1 MKRNLIISWYYKMSL
16 KAKLMSILILFSLL
30 PISIIGFF
38 SYKNQANAMKEKL
51 ISNSQIK
58 VRELSDL
65 MSKRVERLNN
75 YSLQILYDRR
85 IYNTYNRLSIYKN
98 DYLEQSEFQKYLQSI
113 LLSKDELSEILL
125 RFSTDKKVFQ
135 INRTL
140 VQNTE
145 SYKHLDD
152 LYSSALKGAG
162 KPVWYVAQSEGKS
175 AGIFVTK
182 IIYDLNDAGREIGLI
197 VFKVDE
203 NFLFELFG
211 NPTHYEWQG
220 ISIFDDNGV
229 ELFDRSMFGTDNS
242 KTSLELLGTPDSQGV
257 YAAKSKNDSIF
268 CIQKQMQPLGWR
280 LVVSISSN
288 TLFKEIRDT
297 LRFILLLCLST
308 IPICLILINLVYID
322 FIKPINLLTSKMKQ
336 IEKGA
341 LGITIESIRNDELG
355 YVFRTFNTMSLQINN
370 LINKVYRGQ
379 IAMKEAEMKALQAQI
394 NPHFL
399 YNSLESI
406 NMKAQILGSDE
417 ISEMISALSAIIE
430 ANLNR
435 DNENLISL
443 RREVDYINN
452 YKLLIHKRF
461 RQKIRF
467 YINVPPELLDCSIPK
482 LIIQPIIENAVYHGL
497 ERKKGSG
504 SITLSI
510 EKQRED
516 LRIIVSDDGI
526 GIDDRLLEKLRMH
539 LSNILTDESEKQ
551 YQNSSRIGIMNVHKR
566 IQLFYGEK
574 YGLDIESKTGEGT
587 TVIIRLP
594 YEKTE
599 RTERIG

>member
-1 MKRNLIISWYYKMSL
+1 MKKSLIISWYYKISL
-16 KAKLMSILILFSLL
+16 KAKLMCILILFCFL

-38 SYKNQANAMKEKL
+38 SYKNHANSLKEKL

-58 VRELSDL
+58 VRELSDI
-65 MSKRVERLNN
+65 MSKRIEKLNN

-85 IYNTYNRLSIYKN
+85 IYNTYSRLSIHKN

-113 LLSKDELSEILL
+113 LFSKDELSEILI
-125 RFSTDKKVFQ
+125 RFSTDKNVFQ

-140 VQNTE
+140 VQNTVG
-145 SYKHLDD
+145 YKHLDD
-152 LYSSALKGAG
+152 LYRSALEGAG
-162 KPVWYVAQSEGKS
+162 RPVWYVAQSEGKTT
-175 AGIFVTK
+175 GIFITK
-182 IIYDLNDAGREIGLI
+182 IIYDLNDASREIGLI
-197 VFKVDE
+197 VFKVEE

-211 NPTHYEWQG
+211 NPIPYEWQG
-220 ISIFDDNGV
+220 ISIFDKNGV
-229 ELFDRSMFGTDNS
+229 ELFGTDNS
-242 KTSLELLGTPDSQGV
+242 KASIELLGIPDSQGV

-268 CIQKQMQPLGWR
+268 YIQKQMQPLDWK

-288 TLFKEIRDT
+288 TLFKEIRAM
-297 LRFILLLCLST
+297 LRLILLLCLST
-308 IPICLILINLVYID
+308 IPICLILINRVYID

-336 IEKGA
+336 IENGA
-341 LGITIESIRNDELG
+341 IGITIESLRNDELG

-370 LINKVYRGQ
+370 LINKVYRVQ

-435 DNENLISL
+435 DNENVISL

-461 RQKIRF
+461 RQKICF
-467 YINVPPELLDCSIPK
+467 HLNIPPELLNCSIPK

-504 SITLSI
+504 SIALSI
-510 EKQRED
+510 EKQGED
-516 LRIIVSDDGI
+516 LLIIVSDDGI
-526 GIDDRLLEKLRMH
+526 GIDGKLLGRLRTH
-539 LSNILTDESEKQ
+539 LSNILTEESENQ
-551 YQNSSRIGIMNVHKR
+551 YQNSSRIGIINVHKR
-566 IQLFYGEK
+566 IRLFYGEK
-574 YGLDIESKTGEGT
+574 YGLNIESKVGEGT
-587 TVIIRLP
+587 TVVIRLP

-599 RTERIG
+599 RTEKIG